1 MSPGATLSLNAA
13 FTSGLTLPKPSR
25 INSSGLQAQ
34 RTDKPRMTACPNV
47 PAEVQLTGTDSLG
60 GMNPWRLRIIDM
72 REQDTS
78 GAGARTK
85 VTLENDHLTST
96 QEPSTSP
103 GVVLPAAESR
113 ARIKGAW
120 KATGT
125 AYLT

>member
-1 MSPGATLSLNAA
+1 
-13 FTSGLTLPKPSR
+13 
-25 INSSGLQAQ
+25 
-34 RTDKPRMTACPNV
+34 MTACPNV
-47 PAEVQLTGTDSLG
+47 PAEVQLTGVDPLG

-72 REQDTS
+72 PEQDTS

-85 VTLENDHLTST
+85 STLEDDHLTST

-103 GVVLPAAESR
+103 GVVLPNAESG

-120 KATGT
+120 KTTGT